1 MSDVPPPPGG
11 FGSSQPAGQ
20 PPAIQPA
27 GQTPAMLPP
36 APPPPRADQ
45 FESRGPVR
53 LERLGAG
60 QTIDA
65 AIRLYRARWKT
76 LLAISAVIVVPFSLL
91 QQYAIHASR
100 HPVLIGRQV
109 VNRSDSSVVVVFL
122 LLNYV
127 FIQPLIQASLI
138 RAMAGIYLGH
148 DVRAGESLR
157 FGLSKLGWVLLW
169 SFLAGL
175 LTAFGLIALIVGA
188 IFLYVRFYFTVSAVV
203 LEDEKS
209 NPIGRSWNL
218 TKGLWWHI
226 FGTSL
231 LASLIAGIAGIIFA
245 IPTALI
251 AVNDT
256 GQSIAWVFQ
265 AVLGAASTVLVTP
278 FTMGVIVL
286 LYFDARIRKEGFD
299 LAVMAR
305 EVGAATP

>member
-1 MSDVPPPPGG
+1 MSDLPPPPGG
-11 FGSSQPAGQ
+11 FGSIQPAGQ
-20 PPAIQPA
+20 TPAIQPA

-76 LLAISAVIVVPFSLL
+76 LLAISAVIVVPYSLL
-91 QQYAIHASR
+91 EQYAIHASR

-109 VNRSDSSVVVVFL
+109 VNQSDSSVVVVFFI
-122 LLNYV
+122 LNYV
-127 FIQPLIQASLI
+127 LIQPLIQ
-138 RAMAGIYLGH
+138 AMAGIYLGH

>member
-11 FGSSQPAGQ
+11 FGSFGPAGQ
-20 PPAIQPA
+20 SPAIQPA
-27 GQTPAMLPP
+27 GQAPAILPP

-76 LLAISAVIVVPFSLL
+76 LLAISAVIMVPFSLL
-91 QQYAIHASR
+91 QQFAIHASR
-100 HPVLIGRQV
+100 HPVLIGGQV
-109 VNRSDSSVVVVFL
+109 VNQSDSGVVILFV

-138 RAMAGIYLGH
+138 RALAGVYLGQN
-148 DVRAGESLR
+148 VRASESLR

-188 IFLYVRFYFTVSAVV
+188 IFLYVRFYFTVASVV
-203 LEDEKS
+203 LEDETS

-231 LASLIAGIAGIIFA
+231 LASLIAGIAGIVFA

-251 AVNDT
+251 AINDT
-256 GQSIAWVFQ
+256 GQSMAWVFQ
-265 AVLGAASTVLVTP
+265 AVLGAASTVLLTP
-278 FTMGVIVL
+278 FTIGVIVL

-305 EVGAATP
+305 EVGAPTP